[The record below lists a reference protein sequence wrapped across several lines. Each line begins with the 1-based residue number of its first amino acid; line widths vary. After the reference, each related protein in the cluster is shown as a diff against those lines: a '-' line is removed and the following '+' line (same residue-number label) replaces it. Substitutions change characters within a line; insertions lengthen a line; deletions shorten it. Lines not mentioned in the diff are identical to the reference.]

1 MAEPTDAEM
10 MISSTS
16 RIFACDRCSRRKQR
30 CDKVLP
36 KCGQCLEARSSCISS
51 DRENS
56 VIQVSD
62 NEVARKGYVTSLQE
76 RIASLERQIRD
87 GRLSALGASPN
98 SDGETHTQ
106 VNRPSIRV
114 QHSATPSTRD
124 NFSLESP
131 DVGMNSLALSA
142 MAEPSNRAGEFLKH
156 LSMSRIIA
164 GMTET
169 YGGDPEKTARADS
182 LWDGISKYIRHP
194 TSQSHRLLIQRD
206 EATKALDAYLVT
218 VDFRYPRLP
227 VDKIRSGIEAIT
239 ANEES
244 TYRQMY
250 AKDPAHVFMAYMIVA
265 IVPLVSDNYPI
276 SQGSF
281 VSIHVLAKCMR
292 VLDRVFAQE
301 DGIDIIQCLYLLVIF
316 SIHCSAAGSAWHL
329 IGLAM
334 SKCIALGYHR
344 QDAQLTADQNGAEQ
358 TEQRRWVFWGCYL
371 LDRLICSALGRPY
384 SIDDRYITVALPG
397 VGGRSATTLSLEETH
412 HVHLFRYAQLLSRAG
427 NDTIHQSFDDSLSH
441 VLNWRISGPAF
452 QDATVRQI
460 HLFHT
465 SLYHTLMLRIAIKE
479 IVALYSIRSETEHY
493 FVVYKDSP
501 GTDITQIIELEYGRI
516 QNLKLLTICRAVATS
531 LDRRHMASRH
541 YLSLT
546 TGYSALSM
554 ALATLYSQIVT
565 SLSVELRSGM
575 SDTDGVHDSVL
586 DIAAMK
592 LNIVG
597 RQFPRL
603 HEYRD
608 VIERLR
614 HISRNLREGK
624 DPGQSFVAIGE
635 IKEYLNGINPL
646 PLKRLGFAIIHLLR
660 WGHEVVRV
668 LGTSQ
673 NFQSRHLIVE

>member
-1 MAEPTDAEM
+1 VVQLSE
-10 MISSTS
+10 
-16 RIFACDRCSRRKQR
+16 
-30 CDKVLP
+30 
-36 KCGQCLEARSSCISS
+36 
-51 DRENS
+51 
-56 VIQVSD
+56 
-62 NEVARKGYVTSLQE
+62 NEVTRKGYVTSLQE

-87 GRLSALGASPN
+87 KRLSVMEDSPN
-98 SDGETHTQ
+98 TDGENHTSLEQ
-106 VNRPSIRV
+106 ASVGS
-114 QHSATPSTRD
+114 QHPATSLLKD
-124 NFSLESP
+124 NSSLEST
-131 DVGMNSLALSA
+131 DIGINSLALSA

-182 LWDGISKYIRHP
+182 LWDGIAKYIRHP
-194 TSQSHRLLIQRD
+194 TSQSHRLHIQRE
-206 EATKALDAYLVT
+206 EALKSLDAYLVT

-239 ANEES
+239 AKDES

-292 VLDRVFAQE
+292 VLDRVFGQE
-301 DGIDIIQCLYLLVIF
+301 DGIDIIQCLHLLVIF

-344 QDAQLTADQNGAEQ
+344 EKAQPTVDQDDTEQ
-358 TEQRRWVFWGCYL
+358 AEQRRWVFWGCYL
-371 LDRLICSALGRPY
+371 LDRLICGALGRPY

-397 VGGRSATTLSLEETH
+397 AGGGSTTTLSPEETY

-427 NDTIHQSFDDSLSH
+427 NNTIHQSFDDSLSH
-441 VLNWRISGPAF
+441 LLQWRTSAPSF
-452 QDATVRQI
+452 HDATFRQAY
-460 HLFHT
+460 LFQT
-465 SLYHTLMLRIAIKE
+465 SLFHTLMLRIAINE
-479 IVALYSIRSETEHY
+479 IVSVYSIGSGMDHDL
-493 FVVYKDSP
+493 VVYKDSP
-501 GTDITQIIELEYGRI
+501 GSQIQHILELENERI
-516 QNLKLLTICRAVATS
+516 QQLKLLTICRAVAKS
-531 LDRRHMASRH
+531 LDRRHMAGRH

-565 SLSVELRSGM
+565 SLLAESSSDLL
-575 SDTDGVHDSVL
+575 DTDGMHDDVL
-586 DIAAMK
+586 DVAALK
-592 LNIVG
+592 LDIVG

-608 VIERLR
+608 MVERLR
-614 HISRNLREGK
+614 HICRDLRRTT
-624 DPGQSFVAIGE
+624 DLGQSFVAINE
-635 IKEYLNGINPL
+635 VNEYLNRTSPVHLRHMGL
-646 PLKRLGFAIIHLLR
+646 AIIHLLR
-660 WGHEVVRV
+660 CGHQMLRTSS
-668 LGTSQ
+668 TSQ
-673 NFQSRHLIVE
+673 TLERHGWAMECTAME